1 MERFSWVGFGFP
13 EGSISAFQ
21 LFKAKPLKH
30 TAGMDSALPSFAT
43 VSLFFLAIV
52 AFAFT
57 LAGLVKGVIGLG
69 LPTVAI
75 GILGLVM
82 SPAQAAAILVIPS
95 LVTNVWQLAA
105 GPRFGAL
112 LKRLWP
118 LLVGI
123 CVGTWA
129 GTLMFSGVGMGWASI
144 ALGCALIA
152 YAVIGLCNVRFS
164 VPRPAEPWL
173 SPIIGTATGIVTAAT
188 GVFVV
193 PAVPYLQALE
203 LEREDL
209 IQALGLNF
217 TVSTIALAGGLL
229 HGGLLKP
236 GIAGFAALALVAAM
250 AGMFLGQKLRS
261 RIRPE
266 VFRRCFFIGLLV
278 LGAHLALRGLL

>member
-1 MERFSWVGFGFP
+1 MDAALASFSTISLLVL
-13 EGSISAFQ
+13 SIVIF
-21 LFKAKPLKH
+21 
-30 TAGMDSALPSFAT
+30 
-43 VSLFFLAIV
+43 
-52 AFAFT
+52 AFA

-82 SPAQAAAILVIPS
+82 PPAQAAAILVVPS
-95 LVTNVWQLAA
+95 LVTNIWQLAA

-118 LLVGI
+118 LLAGI
-123 CVGTWA
+123 CAGTWA
-129 GTLMFSGVGMGWASI
+129 GTMMFAGVGIAWASI
-144 ALGCALIA
+144 ALGIALIA
-152 YAVIGLCNVRFS
+152 YAVIGLAAVRFH
-164 VPRPAEPWL
+164 VPPRMEPWL
-173 SPIIGTATGIVTAAT
+173 SPIIGVATGIVTSAT

-193 PAVPYLQALE
+193 PAVPYLQAME

-236 GIAGFAALALVAAM
+236 GIAGLAVLALVAAM

-261 RIRPE
+261 RIHPE
-266 VFRRCFFIGLLV
+266 VFRRCFFIGLLL
-278 LGAHLALRGLL
+278 LGAHLAIRGLL